1 MIERVIPKLADLA
14 RQPSDI
20 SELAERSFKIETLL
34 RGDQTLELISLE
46 ATHIDNEQITPLDW
60 QEQVSEAVERA
71 GIVFVE
77 YFLPELEENISR
89 FHELGK
95 YSSDIAAVYGTI
107 ADIAHSQNTP
117 IAVADIANK
126 PLYELYQM
134 GLCPAVG
141 AVAVASARYGGAFG
155 KAGFVACQTF
165 LCSIAYQSAR
175 QKGKHGIQPGLL
187 ERFTPDATDARRALT
202 ARGIEQTAQTLPS
215 NASLLYIAAPA
226 HVSRVKAMLTK
237 DKTIPDSAKA
247 VAYKG
252 LVGLDRSTRIYSP
265 TENGWEL
272 SANHPIR

>member
-60 QEQVSEAVERA
+60 QEQVSEAIERA
-71 GIVFVE
+71 DIVFVE

-95 YSSDIAAVYGTI
+95 YSSDIAAAYGTI

-117 IAVADIANK
+117 IAVADIANR

-134 GLCPAVG
+134 GLYPAVG
-141 AVAVASARYGGAFG
+141 AAAVASARYGGAFG
-155 KAGFVACQTF
+155 KAGFVAGQTF
-165 LCSIAYQSAR
+165 LGSIAYQSAR

-202 ARGIEQTAQTLPS
+202 ARGIEQTAQTLPP